1 MEIIGHSVIRGLDTE
16 GQWSAVDS
24 AIYSRESKQ
33 LSKAAG
39 GRMASAVRGSSAK
52 RKLDLRRR
60 SGYGVPVQTE
70 KSLEKLNK
78 KALLSVGK
86 QGFFILGCCPKF

>member
-1 MEIIGHSVIRGLDTE
+1 MSISKKWRQMLQGAVRLLPSSQDMEAVIRT
-16 GQWSAVDS
+16 
-24 AIYSRESKQ
+24 
-33 LSKAAG
+33 KAAG

-52 RKLDLRRR
+52 RKPDLRRR

>member
-1 MEIIGHSVIRGLDTE
+1 
-16 GQWSAVDS
+16 
-24 AIYSRESKQ
+24 
-33 LSKAAG
+33 
-39 GRMASAVRGSSAK
+39 MASAVRGSSAK
-52 RKLDLRRR
+52 RKPDLRRR

-86 QGFFILGCCPKF
+86 QGFFILGCRPKF